1 MIRRDVP
8 DGRDRGAAPQSRMF
22 TPKQGQYLAFIYA
35 YTQVHARAPAEA
47 DLQRKFRV
55 TPPSVHQ
62 MVLTLERAGLI
73 RRRPGVARSIELLVS
88 PEVLPE
94 LR

>member
-1 MIRRDVP
+1 MNQMS
-8 DGRDRGAAPQSRMF
+8 GADRLGF
-22 TPKQGQYLAFIYA
+22 TPKQGQYLAFIDA
-35 YTQVHARAPAEA
+35 YTRVNRRPPAEWEM
-47 DLQRKFRV
+47 QRHFGV

-73 RRRPGVARSIELLVS
+73 RRRPGVARSIELLVA
-88 PEVLPE
+88 PENLPI